1 LRVEDDTFS
10 GFIRARDTVAVDTP
24 ASWATSFIVAMLNSP
39 LFYSFVMLKQTAL
52 KTPFVIM
59 LMAYKLWDTHLAFQ

>member
-1 LRVEDDTFS
+1 
-10 GFIRARDTVAVDTP
+10 
-24 ASWATSFIVAMLNSP
+24 
-39 LFYSFVMLKQTAL
+39 MLKQTAL